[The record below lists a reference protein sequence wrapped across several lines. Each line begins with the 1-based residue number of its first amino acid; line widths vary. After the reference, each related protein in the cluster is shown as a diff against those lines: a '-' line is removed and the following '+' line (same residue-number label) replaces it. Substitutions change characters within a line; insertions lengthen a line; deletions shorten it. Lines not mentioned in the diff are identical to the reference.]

1 MSSSTIVRLGNY
13 EAGIEAEKVLTQNKI
28 VVEPTM
34 RSISIRRHKRSG
46 SNKISPYQEEDFSEL
61 SKSAMFGEFYGQS
74 AGTPSDEKHLT
85 GDSFSNADPT
95 SLKADDKNV
104 DIYGFDESDHKK

>member
-28 VVEPTM
+28 IVEPTM

-61 SKSAMFGEFYGQS
+61 SKSAMYGEYFGQF
-74 AGTPSDEKHLT
+74 AGAPSDEKHLT
-85 GDSFSNADPT
+85 GDSFSNVDPN
-95 SLKADDKNV
+95 SMKVDDKTV
-104 DIYGFDESDHKK
+104 DIYGYDDSDRRK

>member
-1 MSSSTIVRLGNY
+1 
-13 EAGIEAEKVLTQNKI
+13 
-28 VVEPTM
+28 
-34 RSISIRRHKRSG
+34 
-46 SNKISPYQEEDFSEL
+46 
-61 SKSAMFGEFYGQS
+61 MFGEFYGQS

-104 DIYGFDESDHKK
+104 DIYGFDESDHRK